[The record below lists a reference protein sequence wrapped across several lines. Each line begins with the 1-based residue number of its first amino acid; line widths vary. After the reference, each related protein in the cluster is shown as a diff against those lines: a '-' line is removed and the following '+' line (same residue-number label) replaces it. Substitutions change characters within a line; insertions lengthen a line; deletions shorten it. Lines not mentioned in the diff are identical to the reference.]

1 VFFYDFKINPIMA
14 REKHLTSVHIGNFKR
29 FRGLQVDNLGQF
41 NLVVGDNNT
50 GKTSFLEALVLDEEC
65 MPSMNVKNL
74 LKLLEIRKSA
84 SVERENTTDED
95 LVVSIYGD
103 DQNSED
109 AGLSLHFT
117 YAEYQSL
124 VLLEKGGM
132 DSRELHVKKMAKSQ
146 NSKEDFKI
154 YVNHLYEG
162 SQCFYHTVEIVH
174 RIPVIK
180 DFILKKRDLKDSDPI
195 KLKKSS
201 SYLNFMPFGAGY
213 DNDLEKV
220 YDDEIE
226 QDLEQLEKMK
236 KQLKLFIPKVVDLR
250 LRKGEIHIYESDKK
264 LGQPLYTYGEGAVKF
279 FRILSYMSIAEGK
292 RLMIDEIDAGIHH
305 TKFVQFWKIL
315 IQAAKAYDVQLFAT
329 THNEECLQYYIEAL
343 KLEELQEEQTH
354 SRVLRFS
361 NHNDRVVPRVYDWEE
376 LLVASELDHELRG
389 DWL

>member
-1 VFFYDFKINPIMA
+1 
-14 REKHLTSVHIGNFKR
+14 
-29 FRGLQVDNLGQF
+29 
-41 NLVVGDNNT
+41 
-50 GKTSFLEALVLDEEC
+50 
-65 MPSMNVKNL
+65 
-74 LKLLEIRKSA
+74 
-84 SVERENTTDED
+84 
-95 LVVSIYGD
+95 
-103 DQNSED
+103 
-109 AGLSLHFT
+109 
-117 YAEYQSL
+117 
-124 VLLEKGGM
+124 
-132 DSRELHVKKMAKSQ
+132 
-146 NSKEDFKI
+146 
-154 YVNHLYEG
+154 
-162 SQCFYHTVEIVH
+162 
-174 RIPVIK
+174 
-180 DFILKKRDLKDSDPI
+180 
-195 KLKKSS
+195 
-201 SYLNFMPFGAGY
+201 MPFGAGY